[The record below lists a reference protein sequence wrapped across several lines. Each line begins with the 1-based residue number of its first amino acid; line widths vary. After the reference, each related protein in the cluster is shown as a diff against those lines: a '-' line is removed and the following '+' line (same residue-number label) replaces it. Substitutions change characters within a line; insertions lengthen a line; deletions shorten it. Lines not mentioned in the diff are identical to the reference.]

1 MDSSLIREMMSY
13 YDERAQEYDE
23 VYEGR
28 GPAMGA
34 PAVYQRDVKE
44 ISVMVST
51 FGGERL
57 IDVGCGTGFW
67 LPFYVG
73 NCSSVTLVDQ
83 SSKMLL
89 ECRSRIEKLG
99 VEKRCVLIQG
109 DFFDVDIAESS
120 FDSACV
126 GFFMSHLSADV
137 EREFFG
143 KLKRI
148 LSAGAPVMFID
159 SVWNDVLR
167 GDRARRGAQKRTLN
181 DGRRFSIYKRYFEMA
196 DIEEMFGQYRIELEG
211 HYLGE
216 AFFAAR
222 GRI

>member
-1 MDSSLIREMMSY
+1 MMSY

-34 PAVYQRDVKE
+34 PAVYQKDVKE
-44 ISVMVST
+44 ISMMVST

-67 LPFYVG
+67 LPFYIG
-73 NCSSVTLVDQ
+73 NCSSITLVDQ

-89 ECRSRIEKLG
+89 ECMSRIEKLG
-99 VEKRCVLIQG
+99 VEKRCELIQG
-109 DFFDVDIAESS
+109 NFFDVDIAESS

-126 GFFMSHLSADV
+126 GFFVSHLSAEV
-137 EREFFG
+137 EREFFV
-143 KLKRI
+143 KLKRV
-148 LSAGAPVMFID
+148 LSAGASVIFID

-167 GDRARRGAQKRTLN
+167 GDRARRGAQRRTLN
-181 DGRRFSIYKRYFEMA
+181 DGRTFSIYKRYFEMA
-196 DIEEMFGQYRIELEG
+196 DIEKMFGQCRIELEG
-211 HYLGE
+211 CYLGK
-216 AFFAAR
+216 AFFAVK
-222 GRI
+222 GRNLK